1 MEKVIV
7 IGCPGAGKST
17 FARRLRE
24 KTGLPLYYLDML
36 WHKPDRTNVSEEEF
50 DVCLQKIL
58 EQENW
63 IVDGNYLRTL
73 EMRLQ
78 ACDSVFLLNYPLEVC
93 LEGARAR
100 IGTVREDM
108 PWQETELDEEFRQ
121 WILDFPRDQLPV
133 IRKLLEK
140 YGDKRNI
147 VIFQSRQE
155 AELYLKGL

>member
-36 WHKPDRTNVSEEEF
+36 WHKPDRTNVSAEEF

-155 AELYLKGL
+155 AELYLEGL

>member
-36 WHKPDRTNVSEEEF
+36 WHKPDRTNVSAEEF

-140 YGDKRNI
+140 YADERNI

-155 AELYLKGL
+155 AELYLEGL

>member
-36 WHKPDRTNVSEEEF
+36 WHKPDRTNVSAEEF

-140 YGDKRNI
+140 YADERNI

-155 AELYLKGL
+155 AELYLKGM